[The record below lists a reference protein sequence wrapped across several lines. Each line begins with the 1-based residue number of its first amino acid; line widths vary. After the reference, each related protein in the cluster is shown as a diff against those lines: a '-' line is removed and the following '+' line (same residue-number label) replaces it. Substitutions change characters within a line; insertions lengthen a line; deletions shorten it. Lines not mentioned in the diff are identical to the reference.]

1 MRALILKDL
10 PYSTICCMP
19 VLGGWLVYLLDRG
32 TRYLHP
38 QAAYMFG
45 FFLLVGVCG
54 SLINRE
60 LNEHTSKAYAFL
72 RSLPITDREIVAAKF
87 SMALFDTCLCWLLF
101 LFTMFLF
108 EGSPAQY
115 AVHIA
120 YVTLWGLLA
129 LVIAA
134 LWQVGI
140 YRFGM
145 GRTAIVLTILLLFL
159 FLPISLI
166 LDQVF
171 EFENTLGFPP
181 YVYALAMLH
190 WSVWLLLTAVVLL
203 LYYGLLR
210 LAVRIKRAS
219 EVYL

>member
-1 MRALILKDL
+1 
-10 PYSTICCMP
+10 MP
-19 VLGGWLVYLLDRG
+19 VIGGWMTYLFDRG
-32 TRYLHP
+32 GRALHP
-38 QAAYMFG
+38 QAAYMIG

-72 RSLPITDREIVAAKF
+72 RTLPVTDRKIVTAKF
-87 SMALFDTCLCWLLF
+87 SLALFDTCLCWSLF
-101 LFTMFLF
+101 LVTMFLF

-115 AVHIA
+115 ATHTV

-129 LVIAA
+129 LFIAA
-134 LWQVGI
+134 LWQIGI

-145 GRTAIVLTILLLFL
+145 GKTAITLTILLLFI
-159 FLPISLI
+159 FLPLSLI
-166 LDQVF
+166 LDQAF

-181 YVYALAMLH
+181 YVHALATMH
-190 WSVWLLLTAVVLL
+190 WSVWPVLVGAALL
-203 LYYGLLR
+203 LYCGLLR
-210 LAVRIKRAS
+210 LAVRIKRTS